1 MSPERSRSSF
11 PPTWLCLGA
20 LAALVTVVY
29 WQTHAFQFVN
39 WDDPDYVTEN
49 ARVLSGLS
57 WSNLVWAFTS
67 ARDPYWHPLTYV
79 SYLVDVGLFGTDSGA
94 FHIHNAALHLAAVL
108 LLWQLAVRLGLS
120 RLTAALMAGVF
131 AVHPL
136 HVESVA
142 WVAERKDTLSACWT
156 LAAML
161 AYVGY
166 VKTPRA
172 WRYLVA
178 LGAFALALLAKPMAV
193 TLPLLLGVIDVW
205 PLGRHRTTP
214 MRALVIEKLPFLA
227 LAGLDAAVTV
237 IVQSDLGALVSQT
250 QISIAARLAN
260 ATVSYAR
267 YLGAFVWPVHLSPF
281 YPPTPWPA
289 AVVAGCAA
297 LLLAVSSVAIW
308 LRRRAPYVLAGWLW
322 FLVSL
327 VPVIGLVQS
336 GEQAMADRFMYLAML
351 GPLVAIGIGA
361 RDGLRRV
368 QTVAAADRSM
378 TMAAAVLVLAGAA
391 ASYAQTAHWATSE
404 RLWRYAVTV
413 TPANYLAFENLG
425 RALRDD
431 RRFDDAVASYEQAK
445 AYAPQGSVKYQA
457 VMDNAIGITRQRQ
470 GRDADAERAFADAV
484 ANDPRLAEAQN
495 NLGNALAAA
504 GRPGEALPHF
514 RAAVDR
520 NPSMIEAWVGVG
532 SASLA
537 LKRPQETADA
547 FTRALAID
555 ASLAEAH
562 LGLGGA
568 YALQGENDRAI
579 QEYQRALQLKPTLTS
594 AYVNL
599 AIVLAKTGRIAD
611 ARAEL
616 MRALE
621 IDPRDDRIQDLLDR
635 LREK

>member
-1 MSPERSRSSF
+1 MPPERPRSSL
-11 PPTWLCLGA
+11 PPTWLCLAA
-20 LAALVTVVY
+20 LAALVTFVY

-49 ARVLSGLS
+49 ARVLSGWS
-57 WSNLVWAFTS
+57 WSNLVWAFTG
-67 ARDPYWHPLTYV
+67 ANDPYWHPLTYV
-79 SYLVDVGLFGTDSGA
+79 SYLTDVGLFGMDSGA

-120 RLTAALMAGVF
+120 RLTAALVAGVF

-156 LAAML
+156 LTAML

-166 VKTPRA
+166 VQAPRT
-172 WRYLVA
+172 WRYLLA

-214 MRALVIEKLPFLA
+214 MRVLVMEKLPFLA

-237 IVQSDLGALVSQT
+237 VVQSGLGALANQA
-250 QISIAARLAN
+250 QIPIATRLAN
-260 ATVSYAR
+260 AVVSYAR

-281 YPPTPWPA
+281 YPPTPWSS

-297 LLLAVSSVAIW
+297 LLLAVSLAAIW

-322 FLVSL
+322 FLVTL

-361 RDGLRRV
+361 RDGLRLV
-368 QTVAAADRSM
+368 QTAAAADRSV
-378 TMAAAVLVLAGAA
+378 TIAAVVLVLAGTA
-391 ASYAQTAHWATSE
+391 ASYAQTAHWETSE
-404 RLWRYAVTV
+404 RLWRYALTV
-413 TPANYLAFENLG
+413 TPTNYLAFEYLG
-425 RALRDD
+425 RTLRDD

-445 AYAPQGSVKYQA
+445 AHAPQGSVKYRA

-504 GRPGEALPHF
+504 GRPGEAVLHF
-514 RAAVDR
+514 RAAVDL
-520 NPSMIEAWVGVG
+520 NPSMTEAWIGVG
-532 SASLA
+532 GASLA
-537 LKRPQETADA
+537 LKQPQDAADA
-547 FTRALAID
+547 FTRAMAID

-562 LGLGGA
+562 NGLGSA
-568 YALQGENDRAI
+568 YALRGENDRAL

-611 ARAEL
+611 ARAQL
-616 MRALE
+616 MRALQ
-621 IDPRDDRIQDLLDR
+621 IDPRDDRVRDLLNR
-635 LREK
+635 IREN